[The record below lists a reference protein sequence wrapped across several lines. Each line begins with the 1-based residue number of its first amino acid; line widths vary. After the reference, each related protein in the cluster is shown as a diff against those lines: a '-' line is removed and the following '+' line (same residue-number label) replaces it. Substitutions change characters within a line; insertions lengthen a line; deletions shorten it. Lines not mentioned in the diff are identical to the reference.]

1 MKELPHH
8 HQVRHLTWRDI
19 GIHHFHVNLSSRRG
33 DTATHPTCPESNLPF
48 LGIFRTRSD
57 GFYRTTKSPSILSTA
72 SACPD
77 RSFLR
82 SVCRCGTFLLT
93 STWSWKS
100 HHFYRGCTADG
111 WHKWH
116 QVSHQL
122 ELELL
127 MMPSNWERESE
138 VRLRGWGGDDM
149 SQHEDIGH
157 SLTLKIFGSDLHQI
171 WTSWVFESSWIW
183 QQNHGGVSWAML
195 GCSGTLKNLRPCM
208 PCSRNVWP
216 VKSCSWRHLV
226 LLTLSWSIMTCQPST
241 NRDVFLFASSCYP
254 LAKPSGETLKLLAV
268 SVPSTKEQNS
278 QETNSSFP
286 ADDSPSAL
294 GPFFRFDFDD
304 PLRRKRDGDDGPVAP
319 NVWKTLG
326 WNMMKHVETYTS
338 PGFFWVH
345 QWSVDYPKRTQ
356 FLGWIWLE

>member
-1 MKELPHH
+1 MIHWDQRKTMKELPHH

-33 DTATHPTCPESNLPF
+33 SNTATHPTCPESNLPF
-48 LGIFRTRSD
+48 LGIFWARSD
-57 GFYRTTKSPSILSTA
+57 SGFYRTTKSSTKSPSILSTA

-77 RSFLR
+77 TSFLR
-82 SVCRCGTFLLT
+82 NVCRCGTFLLT

-100 HHFYRGCTADG
+100 PVDRGCTADG
-111 WHKWH
+111 WH

-127 MMPSNWERESE
+127 MMPSIWERESE
-138 VRLRGWGGDDM
+138 VRLRGWGGDDR

-208 PCSRNVWP
+208 ALQSECLTCEKLQLKTSGPSDSV
-216 VKSCSWRHLV
+216 LV
-226 LLTLSWSIMTCQPST
+226 NHDLPTI
-241 NRDVFLFASSCYP
+241 
-254 LAKPSGETLKLLAV
+254 
-268 SVPSTKEQNS
+268 
-278 QETNSSFP
+278 
-286 ADDSPSAL
+286 
-294 GPFFRFDFDD
+294 
-304 PLRRKRDGDDGPVAP
+304 
-319 NVWKTLG
+319 
-326 WNMMKHVETYTS
+326 H
-338 PGFFWVH
+338 
-345 QWSVDYPKRTQ
+345 
-356 FLGWIWLE
+356 